1 MVQYGAAYFP
11 FPKRLQTLPRELKNL
26 GCVVEV
32 KICQEL
38 RFTAFGRQPTT
49 RLYQSKWKGLD
60 SSSCFE
66 RSCSCSCCRCC
77 NRWVPNSYDCRLRS
91 SLVCSS
97 RYRLCESWVS
107 CSRDN
112 VLCSSLVCSSCARR
126 HSEDCSEHARQ
137 SFCSQPYPLPTRSF
151 VMYV

>member
-1 MVQYGAAYFP
+1 MTETSERGSEWACIHVCSCDSDV
-11 FPKRLQTLPRELKNL
+11 RLGMEERSCRVHAERSIPQTLKRHTCKSLFSS
-26 GCVVEV
+26 
-32 KICQEL
+32 
-38 RFTAFGRQPTT
+38 R
-49 RLYQSKWKGLD
+49 

-66 RSCSCSCCRCC
+66 RSCSCSCCRCW
-77 NRWVPNSYDCRLRS
+77 NRWVPNSSDCRLRS